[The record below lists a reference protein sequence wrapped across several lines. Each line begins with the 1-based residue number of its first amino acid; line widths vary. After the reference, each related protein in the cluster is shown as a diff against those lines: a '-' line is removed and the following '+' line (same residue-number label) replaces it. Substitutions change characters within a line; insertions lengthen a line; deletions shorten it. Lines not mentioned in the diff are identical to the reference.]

1 MTFDP
6 LRFLA
11 ELHGHLG
18 WLAAAALL
26 HPAILL
32 RDPARWVGSA
42 EDQARGKPRRRH
54 GLAIALA
61 CGLVSA
67 AALAGALLYVF
78 YRESVRPALFATT
91 PSIGWMFERKEHL
104 AFGAAA
110 FAWAGVL
117 AGVAA
122 IRAKEDP
129 MRVRLA
135 QASHRAFVMAT
146 ALTFVT
152 AVLGTWVA
160 SVKSF

>member
-1 MTFDP
+1 MSFDP

-32 RDPARWVGSA
+32 RDPARWVGR
-42 EDQARGKPRRRH
+42 ARGDAHTSRGRH

-67 AALAGALLYVF
+67 AALAGALVYPF
-78 YRESVRPALFATT
+78 YRETVRPLLFATA
-91 PSIGWMFERKEHL
+91 PAVGWWFERKEHL

-117 AGVAA
+117 AGIAA
-122 IRAKEDP
+122 RRAQDDP
-129 MRVRLA
+129 TRVRLA
-135 QASHRAFVMAT
+135 RASHRAFVIAA

-152 AVLGTWVA
+152 ASLGTWIA